1 MDPRMLFGQTNF
13 LGLPAPFWFVEFFK
27 VLGFLLH
34 LVPMNL
40 WYAGVMVAA
49 FVTVWGSANGKHF
62 AARAMKQMPLVIAV
76 GVNLGIVPLL
86 FTQVAYYQV
95 FYPATV
101 LMAWPWF
108 SIIPLL
114 AVAYY
119 GVYVYAMQ
127 IRQDRV
133 TRLGAAA
140 GWVSAVLFTTI
151 GFVFANGLSLAT
163 NVGGWPALWQ
173 ATQVDGAVLGLA
185 LNVFDPTLLPRWLMM
200 FGLALTTVAAYVVVD
215 AAFLTA
221 NESEGYKA
229 WAPRFALQVA
239 TVGIVWFAVMGS
251 WYILFA
257 LRSDVRS
264 ALLGVPLVVLAALT
278 AIGPGLPWLLILA
291 QRRGLT
297 RTLAAG
303 TALAQFGVLAL
314 NAISRQVV
322 QNAEIGTYID
332 LSAAP
337 VQLQLSP
344 LIVFLVLFLVGLVVV
359 GWMVS
364 KVIALGQ
371 AKPVAPGFAS
381 GSARPLQ
388 NRA

>member
-1 MDPRMLFGQTNF
+1 MDPRMLFGPTNF

-40 WYAGVMVAA
+40 WYAGVMIAA
-49 FVTVWGSANGKHF
+49 FATVWGSANGKHF
-62 AARAMKQMPLVIAV
+62 AARAMKQMPLVIAC

-108 SIIPLL
+108 SIIPML

-140 GWVSAVLFTTI
+140 GWVSAVLFTAI

-163 NVGGWPALWQ
+163 NIGGWPVLWQ
-173 ATQVDGAVLGLA
+173 ATQVDGAALGLA
-185 LNVFDPTLLPRWLMM
+185 LNVFDPTLVPRWLML
-200 FGLALTTVAAYVVVD
+200 FGLALTTVAAYVMFD
-215 AAFLTA
+215 AAFLA
-221 NESEGYKA
+221 RNESEEYKA
-229 WAPRFALQVA
+229 WAPRFAFKIA
-239 TVGIVWFAVMGS
+239 TVGIVWFAVTGS

-257 LRSDVRS
+257 LRADVRT
-264 ALLGVPLVVLAALT
+264 ALLGGPLAVLTGLT

-291 QRRGLT
+291 QRWGLT
-297 RTLAAG
+297 RRLAAA

-314 NAISRQVV
+314 NAVSRQVV
-322 QNAEIGTYID
+322 QNAEIGAYID

-344 LIVFLVLFLVGLVVV
+344 LVVFLVLFVLGLAVVA
-359 GWMVS
+359 WMVS
-364 KVIALGQ
+364 KVIALGD
-371 AKPVAPGFAS
+371 AKPVAAGLAPGT
-381 GSARPLQ
+381 GRP
-388 NRA
+388 